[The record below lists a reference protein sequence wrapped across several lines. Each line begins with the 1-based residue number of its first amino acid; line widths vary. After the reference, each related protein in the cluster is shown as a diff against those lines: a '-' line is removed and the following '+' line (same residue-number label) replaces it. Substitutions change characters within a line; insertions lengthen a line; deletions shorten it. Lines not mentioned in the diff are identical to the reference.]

1 MMFPVRFTALL
12 RQSML
17 GILPVL
23 LTLLLAAG
31 PIFAAASW
39 ALNDGS
45 GHRLNAKIFEQPF
58 PEYSSGM
65 RIRFNALDSSTT
77 LDHQQQLVVSDSM
90 GQEWSLPNRSEEIV
104 PKRSLPIPS
113 GSAQFDLS
121 DLMPSPSEALPLHL
135 TVPTADGVLSFDLN
149 PEQTMALHSIGSEQ
163 RSSDQA

>member
-1 MMFPVRFTALL
+1 MMLPIRFTAFL
-12 RQSML
+12 RQVML
-17 GILPVL
+17 GLLPVL
-23 LTLLLAAG
+23 LTLLLATG
-31 PIFAAASW
+31 PVIAADSW

-58 PEYSSGM
+58 SEYSFGM

-104 PKRSLPIPS
+104 PKGSLPIPL

-121 DLMPSPSEALPLHL
+121 GLMPRPSEALPLHL
-135 TVPTADGVLSFDLN
+135 TVPTADGVLSFNLN
-149 PEQTMALHSIGSEQ
+149 PEQTMALHSVGSEQ
-163 RSSDQA
+163 RSRDQA

>member
-1 MMFPVRFTALL
+1 MTFPVRFSALL
-12 RQSML
+12 RQGML

-23 LTLLLAAG
+23 LAMLLAAG
-31 PIFAAASW
+31 PALATDSW

-45 GHRLNAKIFEQPF
+45 GHRLNARIFEQPF
-58 PEYSSGM
+58 PEYSSGA

-90 GQEWSLPNRSEEIV
+90 GQEWSLPNRSVEIV
-104 PKRSLPIPS
+104 PKGSLPIPS

-121 DLMPSPSEALPLHL
+121 ALMPSPSEALPLQL
-135 TVPTADGVLSFDLN
+135 TVPTADGVLSFNLN
-149 PEQTMALHSIGSEQ
+149 PEQTMALHSIGSKR